1 MIPVRENSEVV
12 IIYPD
17 IWLLPCLIDN
27 SSCFS
32 SIYGIFHKKNIHFS
46 HPFMAAPPQRLLRG
60 SRQLFAWVSPRRL
73 RDMGCVKRHH
83 EVENFNKSDVHGDL
97 SIGGFQVIGP
107 FLHVAMV
114 TRGSPFF
121 FRNPCFIVFEFWAAM
136 NCFERSQR

>member
-1 MIPVRENSEVV
+1 MIPVRENSEVA

-17 IWLLPCLIDN
+17 LWDFPQKKP
-27 SSCFS
+27 SMFP
-32 SIYGIFHKKNIHFS
+32 SIYGGAS
-46 HPFMAAPPQRLLRG
+46 AAASTWLTSAFRLG
-60 SRQLFAWVSPRRL
+60 FVRRL

-121 FRNPCFIVFEFWAAM
+121 FRNPCF
-136 NCFERSQR
+136 